1 MSKKKIKFLK
11 QLKDMIHKG
20 INFCDSYIEKKNI
33 YEFIKPKN
41 NNIELCKK
49 FSKETIESLTI
60 LATTSILEH
69 SNTPEEGETLIMDAF
84 NKQPYLAYV
93 IVNHIAHLNNYHTYK
108 RINIELDYLNKLE
121 KERKLTRIEKEEKTK
136 LIKMYRGLCKY
147 KDVYET
153 INYERRKGITLN
165 KAIIIAIEKQK
176 DNIFVK
182 KLLEKYNNDTIEIV
196 EYLHNAYY
204 KTRYKDYY
212 KYP

>member
-1 MSKKKIKFLK
+1 
-11 QLKDMIHKG
+11 
-20 INFCDSYIEKKNI
+20 
-33 YEFIKPKN
+33 
-41 NNIELCKK
+41 
-49 FSKETIESLTI
+49 
-60 LATTSILEH
+60 
-69 SNTPEEGETLIMDAF
+69 
-84 NKQPYLAYV
+84 
-93 IVNHIAHLNNYHTYK
+93 
-108 RINIELDYLNKLE
+108 LDYLNKLE